1 MRQGNQRPRGGGA
14 AAGGDDDGDDDDDDD
29 EDDEGAGGQN
39 SQSSSRSKW
48 TNFLQAQSSY
58 GYEGWNGLHQ
68 EDQNLLTALA
78 ARDCTTP
85 HGTIFDASTLK
96 YLDRT
101 KQSGTH
107 TGLAAL
113 VFPLIVPFAG
123 VEVLRGT
130 VPFTHLL
137 DMIEWDA
144 CPPLDLNTQRFWQ
157 IPEPRPYYT
166 AGFSRRVGLS
176 DAQSTLLEPY
186 LSTDTNTSTF
196 QASPD
201 LIFPFLTA
209 EGKDCHGSIK
219 EADKENLHHMTRA
232 MKGVVELFK
241 AVKREERLDCMI
253 LGFSI
258 SFDFETVKI
267 YAHYPVVTEK
277 NDATKVDYHRHEVN
291 NFSFTTQNGRD
302 RWTCYKF
309 AMAIYNDWVPKHFD
323 RLCSAIDQ
331 LPEFD
336 VDVDADGSGS
346 GDAADTG
353 GAAGAA
359 VASGALGSAGP
370 PGGAG
375 ASSAAAASGAAAPV
389 ASGALGGAGPS
400 GAAASGS

>member
-1 MRQGNQRPRGGGA
+1 MI
-14 AAGGDDDGDDDDDDD
+14 
-29 EDDEGAGGQN
+29 
-39 SQSSSRSKW
+39 
-48 TNFLQAQSSY
+48 
-58 GYEGWNGLHQ
+58 
-68 EDQNLLTALA
+68 DQT
-78 ARDCTTP
+78 
-85 HGTIFDASTLK
+85 
-96 YLDRT
+96 
-101 KQSGTH
+101 
-107 TGLAAL
+107 
-113 VFPLIVPFAG
+113 
-123 VEVLRGT
+123 
-130 VPFTHLL
+130 
-137 DMIEWDA
+137 WDA

-186 LSTDTNTSTF
+186 LSTDANTSTF
-196 QASPD
+196 QASSD

-209 EGKDCHGSIK
+209 EGKDFDGSIK

-241 AVKREERLDCMI
+241 AVKREKELDCRI

-267 YAHYPVVTEK
+267 HAHYPVVTEK
-277 NDATKVDYHRHEVN
+277 NDATKVDYHCHEVN

-309 AMAIYNDWVPKHFD
+309 VMAIYNDWVPKLFD

-336 VDVDADGSGS
+336 VDVDADGPGS
-346 GDAADTG
+346 GDAADT
-353 GAAGAA
+353 AG
-359 VASGALGSAGP
+359 
-370 PGGAG
+370 
-375 ASSAAAASGAAAPV
+375 

>member
-1 MRQGNQRPRGGGA
+1 MGGA
-14 AAGGDDDGDDDDDDD
+14 AASSDDDGDDDDDDD
-29 EDDEGAGGQN
+29 EADGGAGGRN

-48 TNFLQAQSSY
+48 TNFLQVQSSY
-58 GYEGWNGLHQ
+58 GYEGWNGIHQ
-68 EDQNLLTALA
+68 EDLNLLTALA
-78 ARDCTTP
+78 ARDCATP
-85 HGTIFDASTLK
+85 QGTVFDANTLR

-113 VFPLIVPFAG
+113 VFPLVVPFAG
-123 VEVLRGT
+123 VEVLRGA
-130 VPFTHLL
+130 VPFNYLL
-137 DMIEWDA
+137 DLIDQTWDA
-144 CPPLDLNTQRFWQ
+144 CPPLDLNTQRFWK

-186 LSTDTNTSTF
+186 LSTDANTSTF
-196 QASPD
+196 QASSD
-201 LIFPFLTA
+201 IIFPVLTA

-219 EADKENLHHMTRA
+219 EADKKNLHHMTRA
-232 MKGVVELFK
+232 MKGVVDLFK
-241 AVKREERLDCMI
+241 KVKREKELDCRI

-258 SFDFETVKI
+258 SFDYETVKI
-267 YAHYPVVTEK
+267 HAHYPVVTEK
-277 NDATKVDYHRHEVN
+277 SDTTKVDYHRHEVN

-309 AMAIYNDWVPKHFD
+309 VMAIYNDWVPKHFE

-331 LPEFD
+331 LPVF
-336 VDVDADGSGS
+336 DVDADGSGS
-346 GDAADTG
+346 GDAADAADT
-353 GAAGAA
+353 AGAA
-359 VASGALGSAGP
+359 A
-370 PGGAG
+370 
-375 ASSAAAASGAAAPV
+375 

>member
-1 MRQGNQRPRGGGA
+1 VA
-14 AAGGDDDGDDDDDDD
+14 L
-29 EDDEGAGGQN
+29 
-39 SQSSSRSKW
+39 
-48 TNFLQAQSSY
+48 FLS
-58 GYEGWNGLHQ
+58 
-68 EDQNLLTALA
+68 
-78 ARDCTTP
+78 
-85 HGTIFDASTLK
+85 TIFDQT
-96 YLDRT
+96 
-101 KQSGTH
+101 
-107 TGLAAL
+107 
-113 VFPLIVPFAG
+113 
-123 VEVLRGT
+123 
-130 VPFTHLL
+130 
-137 DMIEWDA
+137 WDA

-186 LSTDTNTSTF
+186 LSTDANTSTL
-196 QASPD
+196 QASSD

-209 EGKDCHGSIK
+209 EVKDCHGSIK

-232 MKGVVELFK
+232 MQGVVELFT
-241 AVKREERLDCMI
+241 AVKREKELDCRI

-267 YAHYPVVTEK
+267 HARYPVATEK

-309 AMAIYNDWVPKHFD
+309 VMAIYNDWVPKHFD

-336 VDVDADGSGS
+336 VDVDVDGSRS

-353 GAAGAA
+353 GAAVAA
-359 VASGALGSAGP
+359 VASGALGGAGP
-370 PGGAG
+370 SGGASG
-375 ASSAAAASGAAAPV
+375 SGAAAVSGAAAPV

-400 GAAASGS
+400 GTAASGS